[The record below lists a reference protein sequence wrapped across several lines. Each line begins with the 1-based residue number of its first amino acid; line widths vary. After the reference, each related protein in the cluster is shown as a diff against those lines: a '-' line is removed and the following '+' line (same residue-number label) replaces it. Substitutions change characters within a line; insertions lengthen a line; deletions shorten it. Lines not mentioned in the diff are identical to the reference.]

1 MQKREIFWVVVL
13 LLMIG
18 AYLVFFSHRGGK
30 KEIQI
35 FASLRP
41 VARGRARININYFTL
56 DGDYKLTRL
65 TVTELD
71 TNSPNADKHIL
82 WSLVSKAGSTPV
94 RIFQYGQNIPGME
107 QDPKG
112 ARPEALIPGEI
123 YKMEV
128 SAGKLK
134 GASKPFTTTAIPD

>member
-18 AYLVFFSHRGGK
+18 AYLVFFSHRDAGR
-30 KEIQI
+30 EIQI
-35 FASLRP
+35 FPSLRP
-41 VARGRARININYFTL
+41 VARGRTHININYFTL
-56 DGDYKLTRL
+56 DGDYKLTSL
-65 TVTELD
+65 IVTEAD
-71 TNSPNADKHIL
+71 TNIPSADRHIL
-82 WSLVSKAGSTPV
+82 WHLVSKTGSTPV
-94 RIFQYGQNIPGME
+94 RIFQYGQNIQGMAP
-107 QDPKG
+107 DPQG
-112 ARPEALIPGEI
+112 ARPEPLIPGEV